1 MVCVEETIDL
11 RESGPEKVGLKGK
24 GEVGGGKRGGIMNRV
39 WNPVAD
45 RGRDTVIE
53 VKGTQIRRK
62 LRRMSIKV
70 IVLGPQ

>member
-11 RESGPEKVGLKGK
+11 REIGPEKVGLK

-53 VKGTQIRRK
+53 VKGTQIRRR
-62 LRRMSIKV
+62 LRRISIKV
-70 IVLGPQ
+70 FVLGLQ

>member
-11 RESGPEKVGLKGK
+11 RESGPEKVGLKGR
-24 GEVGGGKRGGIMNRV
+24 EVGGGKRGGIMNRV

-53 VKGTQIRRK
+53 VKGTQIRCRF
-62 LRRMSIKV
+62 RRISIKV